1 MKVHKL
7 LIALAAG
14 VSLELSAATIIWDE
28 ARNVSADAD
37 VSTEG
42 DLVCAYNENNAD
54 ATVNGVLF
62 KGYVSSGLLPLGADE
77 PDVRLANFGAGAG
90 EARANTFLANFVTS
104 DTLSAAYA
112 NLLAGAAFNRNANS
126 TATVTLLGLQPGEEY
141 LVQVWM
147 NDNRFDSDRRSTVI
161 DGVCQVEHYST
172 SGNYGQWAVGRFRAD
187 STNQVISLYSE
198 ASPQLNAIQV
208 RKLSSITWGEP
219 QMIGDGSEVNNSGT
233 TLYAYHFGRDG
244 SVQDVNGVTFKDF
257 GINGANARANVML
270 TAVGPSCEL
279 RTGGGSMGQK
289 TVWPAGTPDSYTNI
303 LKYAL
308 YVNSSTGSA
317 WLDITLKS
325 LVPGKKYAVQ
335 FWHLDARYDNA
346 TCTVY
351 QRIGGVRSLYAY
363 NSAEGYAG
371 QTVTGTFVATSTNK
385 TIRVRGYNVSPSWH
399 NNPLVNAF
407 QVRDVTDVGEFA
419 TSSLSSDSAVRTDGE
434 LVYAYTASDA
444 NLSVNGVAFTSQ
456 YSPSSWGSGNVQF
469 TGFSSRTPTAFHSDR
484 STDFYKLLAAG
495 VYARASEVNNQ
506 DPAPA
511 TLTFNGLEPSKP
523 HLIQVFVNDSRTGT
537 EDRRVKYCDQAQYVG
552 YQSSGIVIVRPN
564 TSSYTMNLLF
574 TADSAIN
581 ISPQV
586 NAVQVRRLPDTS
598 ANALTWN
605 GGSTGEWTTGSTGW
619 TGSGELPATPWSAE
633 NGGEWDAVVGD
644 GTTLAVGAGVTA
656 RNLVAQGALTLN
668 GLPTLTGEIMGG
680 DVTIAS
686 PWMDWKIEKT
696 ASGRLTLGPCP
707 TLRRVVVTQGTLVFG
722 AESGVVSPTEFY
734 VFSPGKAE
742 IVAGATVAVE
752 GETFDLSSISAIR
765 APNGIVPRAPVL
777 TTTGSFTGELPPVIP
792 SASGLR
798 LKVES
803 VPGGGEALMLSC
815 TGMSIIFR

>member
-14 VSLELSAATIIWDE
+14 ASLELSAATIVWDE
-28 ARNVSADAD
+28 AQNVAADAD

-42 DLVCAYNENNAD
+42 DLVCAYNENNVD
-54 ATVNGVLF
+54 ATINGVLF
-62 KGYVSSGLLPLGADE
+62 KGYVSSGLLPLEADE
-77 PDVRLANFGAGAG
+77 PDLQLANFGTGAG
-90 EARANTFLANFVTS
+90 EARANTFLKNFVSS
-104 DTLSAAYA
+104 DTLSADYA
-112 NLLAGAAFNRNANS
+112 NLLAGAAFNRNACS

-147 NDNRFDSDRRSTVI
+147 NDNRSTSDRRSTVI

-172 SGNYGQWAVGRFRAD
+172 SGSYGQWAVGRFRAD
-187 STNQVISLYSE
+187 STNQVISLYSDL
-198 ASPQLNAIQV
+198 SPQLNAIQV
-208 RKLSSITWGEP
+208 RRLSSIVWGEP
-219 QMIGDGSEVNNSGT
+219 QIIGDGSEVNNSGS
-233 TLYAYHFGRDG
+233 TLYAYHFARDG
-244 SVQDVNGVTFKDF
+244 SSQVVNGVTFKDF
-257 GINGANARANVML
+257 GINGANARANVSL

-279 RTGGGSMGQK
+279 RTVGGAMGQK
-289 TVWPAGTPDSYTNI
+289 TVWPDGTPDSYTNI

-308 YVNSSTGSA
+308 YVNSSIGSA

-335 FWHLDARYDNA
+335 FWHLDARYNSA
-346 TCTVY
+346 TCTIY
-351 QRIGGVRSLYAY
+351 QKIDGVRSLYAY

-371 QTVTGTFVATSTNK
+371 QTVTGTFIATSTNK

-407 QVRDVTDVGEFA
+407 QVRDVTDVGEFS
-419 TSSLSSDSAVRTDGE
+419 TVSLSSDSAVRTDGE

-444 NLSVNGVAFTSQ
+444 NLTVNGVAFTSQ
-456 YSPSSWGSGNVQF
+456 YSPSSWDSGNVQF
-469 TGFSSRTPTAFHSDR
+469 TGFTSRTPTAFHTDR

-506 DPAPA
+506 NPAPA
-511 TLTFNGLEPSKP
+511 TLVFNGLEPSKP
-523 HLIQVFVNDSRTGT
+523 HLIQVFVNDSRSGT
-537 EDRRVKYCDQAQYVG
+537 EDRVVKFCDQAQYVR
-552 YQSSGIVIVRPN
+552 YQNSGIFIVRPN
-564 TSSYTMNLLF
+564 TSSYTLSLLF
-574 TADSAIN
+574 TADLPDN

-586 NAVQVRRLPDTS
+586 NAVQVRRLPDMS
-598 ANALTWN
+598 ASALTWN
-605 GGSTGEWTTGSTGW
+605 GGSTGEWTTGASGW

-633 NGGEWDAVVGD
+633 NGVERDAVVGD

-765 APNGIVPRAPVL
+765 ALNGIVPRAPVL